1 MQRMLLI
8 LGIIAASHGAGHA
21 DEHAAQ
27 VRLLYHQDSSAA
39 ACPNEDTVRR
49 GVAARLGRDPFE
61 PHAPRVV
68 VVRLG
73 ASSRE
78 YKASIMVHDET
89 GAVVGQRSL
98 QSKQGDCAELAA
110 SMQLSIAIAIDP
122 LHNMPKP
129 LQAQPAQAPVQ
140 TQPAHAVQQGPWPPP
155 PPPPPPLQEKPPSGR
170 LLGGGLFMSTSREPN
185 STLGF
190 TAHLQDRGSLIAWG
204 LEARYDIPGSTLA
217 QMGQVETSRL
227 AASALLCVQGPIAD
241 ACGMA
246 SAGRLH
252 AQGSRYQL
260 SSSTS
265 TPYFAAGARF
275 SRHVPLAS
283 GFALQVGIDILARL
297 TQTTL
302 LVDNDEVWQSAPYEI
317 ALGVRG
323 LWELP

>member
-21 DEHAAQ
+21 DEQAAQ

-61 PHAPRVV
+61 PHARRVV
-68 VVRLG
+68 VVRLN

-129 LQAQPAQAPVQ
+129 LQEQPAQAAVQ
-140 TQPAHAVQQGPWPPP
+140 AQPSHAVQQGPWPPP
-155 PPPPPPLQEKPPSGR
+155 PPPPPLQEKPASGR
-170 LLGGGLFMSTSREPN
+170 FLGGGLFMSTSREPK

-190 TAHLQDRGSLIAWG
+190 TAHLQDRGSLIVWG
-204 LEARYDIPGSTLA
+204 LEARYDMPDSTIA

-227 AASALLCVQGPIAD
+227 AASGLLCVQGPIVD
-241 ACGMA
+241 ACAMA

-252 AQGSRYQL
+252 AQGSQYQL
-260 SSSTS
+260 SSSAS
-265 TPYFAAGARF
+265 TPYLAAGARL
-275 SRHVPLAS
+275 SRHLPVAS
-283 GFALQVGIDILARL
+283 DFALQVGIDILARL